1 MIECLLVGLGGFLGS
16 VLRYLIGLMYVN
28 TDSGFPLKTFIINIL
43 GAFVIGAL
51 SSIAMKYN
59 VNSKVI
65 LFLKIGL
72 CGGFT
77 TFSTFAFETQELLKN
92 DRVGVAIIYVTL
104 SVVIGVTAVV
114 LGENLFKNL

>member
-28 TDSGFPLKTFIINIL
+28 TDSGFPLKTFIINIF
-43 GAFVIGAL
+43 GAFIIGAL
-51 SSIAMKYN
+51 SSIAIKYN
-59 VNSKVI
+59 VNSKAI
-65 LFLKIGL
+65 LFLKVGL

-77 TFSTFAFETQELLKN
+77 TFSTFALETQELLKN

-104 SVVIGVTAVV
+104 SVVIGVVAVI
-114 LGENLFKNL
+114 LGENIFDSL

>member
-77 TFSTFAFETQELLKN
+77 TFSTFALETQELLKN
-92 DRVGVAIIYVTL
+92 DRVGVAIIYVVL

>member
-43 GAFVIGAL
+43 GAFIIGAL
-51 SSIAMKYN
+51 SSIAIKYN
-59 VNSKVI
+59 VNSKAI
-65 LFLKIGL
+65 LFLKVGL

-77 TFSTFAFETQELLKN
+77 TFSTFALETQELLKN

-104 SVVIGVTAVV
+104 SVVIGVVAVI
-114 LGENLFKNL
+114 LGENLFDSL

>member
-43 GAFVIGAL
+43 GAFIIGAL
-51 SSIAMKYN
+51 SSIAIKYS
-59 VNSKVI
+59 VNSKAI
-65 LFLKIGL
+65 LFLKVGL

-77 TFSTFAFETQELLKN
+77 TFSTFALETQELLKN

>member
-16 VLRYLIGLMYVN
+16 VLRYLIGLMYVK

-43 GAFVIGAL
+43 GAFIIGAL
-51 SSIAMKYN
+51 SSIAIKYN
-59 VNSKVI
+59 VNSKAI
-65 LFLKIGL
+65 LFLKVGL

-77 TFSTFAFETQELLKN
+77 TFSTFALETQELLKN

-104 SVVIGVTAVV
+104 SVVIGVVAVI

>member
-77 TFSTFAFETQELLKN
+77 TFSTFALETQELLKN
-92 DRVGVAIIYVTL
+92 DRVGVAIIYVAL

>member
-43 GAFVIGAL
+43 GAFIIGAL
-51 SSIAMKYN
+51 SSIAIKYN
-59 VNSKVI
+59 VNSKAI
-65 LFLKIGL
+65 LFLKVGL

-77 TFSTFAFETQELLKN
+77 TFSTFALETQELLKN

-104 SVVIGVTAVV
+104 SVVVGVTAVV
-114 LGENLFKNL
+114 LGENLFKNM

>member
-65 LFLKIGL
+65 LFLKVGL

-77 TFSTFAFETQELLKN
+77 TFSTFALETQELLKN

-104 SVVIGVTAVV
+104 SVVVGVTAVV
-114 LGENLFKNL
+114 LGENLFKNM

>member
-43 GAFVIGAL
+43 GAFIIGAL
-51 SSIAMKYN
+51 SSIAIKYN
-59 VNSKVI
+59 VNSKAI
-65 LFLKIGL
+65 LFLKVGL

-77 TFSTFAFETQELLKN
+77 TFSTFALETQELLKN

>member
-65 LFLKIGL
+65 LFLKVGL

-77 TFSTFAFETQELLKN
+77 TFSTFALETQELLKN
-92 DRVGVAIIYVTL
+92 DRVGVAIIYVIL

>member
-77 TFSTFAFETQELLKN
+77 TFSTFALETQELLKN

>member
-51 SSIAMKYN
+51 SSIAIKYN
-59 VNSKVI
+59 VNSKAI
-65 LFLKIGL
+65 LFLKVGL

-77 TFSTFAFETQELLKN
+77 TFSTFALETQELLKN

>member
-65 LFLKIGL
+65 LFLKVGL

-77 TFSTFAFETQELLKN
+77 TFSTFALETQELLKN

-104 SVVIGVTAVV
+104 SVVVGVTAVV
-114 LGENLFKNL
+114 LGENIFDSL

>member
-65 LFLKIGL
+65 LFLKVGL

-77 TFSTFAFETQELLKN
+77 TFSTFALETQELLKN

-114 LGENLFKNL
+114 LGENLFKNM